1 MFGHPW
7 RRLRELTHITLQWAD
22 LPDHIMG
29 FAHFETDTIVLSK
42 RLNQAER
49 RVTCAHEV
57 AHLLRGPVPPHLRER
72 EERVVEEIV
81 ARDLIPFDALVEAM
95 LWSLNDY
102 EIADELWVDVDLVRV
117 RLHSLTPTETAAL
130 NRALDER
137 ELSIP

>member
-7 RRLRELTHITLQWAD
+7 RRLRELAHITLHWAD
-22 LPDHIMG
+22 LPEHLMG

-57 AHLLRGPVPPHLRER
+57 THLLRGPVPPHLRER
-72 EERVVEEIV
+72 EERAVEEIV
-81 ARDLIPFDALVEAM
+81 ARDLIPFDALVQAM

-102 EIADELWVDVDLVRV
+102 EVADELTVDVALVRV
-117 RLHSLTPTETAAL
+117 RLHTLTAQETETL
-130 NRALDER
+130 NHALDEG
-137 ELSIP
+137 ELRIP